1 MSIQKY
7 KIYDRLEGV
16 INYTELVKNNFSY
29 FYGEEKAK
37 VYVHSYGCLQSVA
50 DGEKLK
56 GILIDMGY
64 ESTDD
69 LEKAD
74 VILYNTCAVRE
85 NAEDRVFGNV
95 GVLKALKRENKNLII
110 GIAGCMTE
118 QDDVKKRIQKSYPYV
133 DLIMGSNDFDI
144 LPRLVYERLSKNKKF
159 VEKMPITEKSDI
171 IENVPTYRDDKIKAN
186 VSIMYGCDN
195 FCSYCIV
202 PYVRGRERSRSS
214 EEIIS
219 EVRDLVNNGYKEIM
233 LLGENVNSYGKG
245 LDEDIDFPRLLRK
258 INAIEGDFWI
268 RFMSSHPKDCSR
280 ELIDTMADCEKIERH
295 IHLPV
300 QSGSNSI
307 LKVMNRRYTVEHYSE
322 LIAYAR
328 QKLPTATISTD
339 LIVGFPNETR
349 EDFEKTLDLIK
360 SVKYDAIYS
369 FIYSKRTGTVAA
381 KIEDTLADKEKS
393 DRMCELLDI
402 QNEILVE
409 KMQSYVGKEQ
419 RVLIDTYKPERKA
432 ILGRD
437 SGGVL
442 IEIKEDRKDLLGQF
456 VDVKITSAKRTILFG
471 KIV

>member
-381 KIEDTLADKEKS
+381 KIEDTVADKEKS
-393 DRMCELLDI
+393 DRMRELLDI

>member
-381 KIEDTLADKEKS
+381 KIEDTVADKEKS